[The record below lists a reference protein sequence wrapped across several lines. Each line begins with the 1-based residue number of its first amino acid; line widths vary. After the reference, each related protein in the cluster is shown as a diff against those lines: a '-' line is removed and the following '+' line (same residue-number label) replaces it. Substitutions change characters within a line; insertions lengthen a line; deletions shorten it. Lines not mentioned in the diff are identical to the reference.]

1 MAFPVRLGAGGGRL
15 MPPSAPA
22 QWSRL
27 AYALAVQPWFQ
38 NEPERLPTTN
48 RPGQWGMLAYR
59 VPRKPSTPRIAI
71 WRTLKRLG
79 VAQVLDGLVALPLDS
94 RTREA
99 LEWVADDVI
108 AAGGEATVWIAR
120 AASLSQERALATRMS
135 EAIAAEYEA
144 ITVEAQAAAELEPWL
159 RRRTLA
165 RLRRELHRIRRRDF
179 FPPAER
185 EQAEAAVEQLAA
197 TLEQAVAK

>member
-1 MAFPVRLGAGGGRL
+1 
-15 MPPSAPA
+15 
-22 QWSRL
+22 
-27 AYALAVQPWFQ
+27 
-38 NEPERLPTTN
+38 
-48 RPGQWGMLAYR
+48 MLAYR

-71 WRTLKRLG
+71 WRSLKRLG

-99 LEWVADDVI
+99 LEWIADDVE
-108 AAGGEATVWIAR
+108 AAGGEATIWIATP
-120 AASLSQERALATRMS
+120 ASLSQERALAKRMTT
-135 EAIAAEYEA
+135 AVAAEYEA
-144 ITVEAQAAAELEPWL
+144 VTEEAHAAAEQDPWL

-185 EQAEAAVEQLAA
+185 EQAEAAVAALAV
-197 TLEQAVAK
+197 TLEEAVRS